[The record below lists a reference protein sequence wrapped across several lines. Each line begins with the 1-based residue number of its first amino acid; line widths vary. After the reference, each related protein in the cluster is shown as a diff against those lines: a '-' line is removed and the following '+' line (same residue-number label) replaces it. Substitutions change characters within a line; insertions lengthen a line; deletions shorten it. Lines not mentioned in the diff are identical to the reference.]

1 MSYVYEKIT
10 VHHPK
15 QNYIQF
21 KKNYMSS
28 FMPTFER
35 ILFETFSQVFLS
47 LQKRNDKV
55 MSRQVD
61 DRIDLIDSESLL
73 LQEKIDRLQL
83 KRKKL
88 LLAASQPTKFKKNY
102 MSSFMPTFE
111 RILFETFSQVFLS
124 LQKRNDKVMSRQVDD
139 RLSNI
144 HRQVIHSESGADESH
159 GFAKVLSAKYRL
171 MEINNCIEIKTYNT
185 QLSHENALDIIQGGS
200 YDVVVDS

>member
-1 MSYVYEKIT
+1 MSTCHTSTKKLQFTIQNKIT
-10 VHHPK
+10 
-15 QNYIQF
+15 YSL

-88 LLAASQPTKFKKNY
+88 LLAASQP
-102 MSSFMPTFE
+102 
-111 RILFETFSQVFLS
+111 Q
-124 LQKRNDKVMSRQVDD
+124 D
-139 RLSNI
+139 
-144 HRQVIHSESGADESH
+144 
-159 GFAKVLSAKYRL
+159 
-171 MEINNCIEIKTYNT
+171 
-185 QLSHENALDIIQGGS
+185 
-200 YDVVVDS
+200 